1 MAFKKE
7 VVEIIEPRDIF
18 VGNVKAEITLEEFG
32 EYESETCAKAN
43 ESVKRLLVEY
53 DGIIRF
59 NFRHFPLTNI
69 HQRSLKAGE
78 AAVATGQ
85 EGKFWEMHNILFAN
99 RKNLGTTSLK
109 LYSKEAGVNNKRFLD
124 DLVNAT
130 YGWQVQG
137 DLREGLDRGV
147 KTAPTFFINGERM
160 EEHSYEDLKKGI
172 EEAIKNLKNKGKG
185 KPTPVKPIVKVVAKV
200 ENEDWAK
207 PIYADRIKG
216 KPIPARKSSKNA
228 GQRTIVAKAEPAKV
242 EKKEVVK
249 PASKKAVKE
258 VVKVTAIKAK
268 AAPVKVKAV
277 PTKVKAAPAKAAQVK
292 VKAATAKTKK

>member
-32 EYESETCAKAN
+32 EYESEVCANAN
-43 ESVKRLLVEY
+43 EIVKKLLVEY
-53 DGIIRF
+53 DGVIRF

-85 EGKFWEMHNILFAN
+85 DGKFWEMHNILFAN

-109 LYSKEAGVNNKRFLD
+109 LYSKEAGVQNKRFLD

-137 DLREGLDRGV
+137 DLREGLNRGV
-147 KTAPTFFINGERM
+147 TTVPTFFVNGERVAKPT
-160 EEHSYEDLKKGI
+160 YEDIKKGI
-172 EEAIKNLKNKGKG
+172 EDAIKNLKKKGKAP
-185 KPTPVKPIVKVVAKV
+185 KVAPVIEEEEVEVEEVVVAKTAIKV
-200 ENEDWAK
+200 ASKAPAKTPAK
-207 PIYADRIKG
+207 P
-216 KPIPARKSSKNA
+216 
-228 GQRTIVAKAEPAKV
+228 VA
-242 EKKEVVK
+242 K
-249 PASKKAVKE
+249 PASK
-258 VVKVTAIKAK
+258 T
-268 AAPVKVKAV
+268 
-277 PTKVKAAPAKAAQVK
+277 PAKPVAKSAAKQR
-292 VKAATAKTKK
+292 A

>member
-32 EYESETCAKAN
+32 EYESEGCANAN
-43 ESVKRLLVEY
+43 EIVKKLLIEY
-53 DGIIRF
+53 DGVIRF

-137 DLREGLDRGV
+137 DLREGLNRGV
-147 KTAPTFFINGERM
+147 TTVPTFFVNGERM
-160 EEHSYEDLKKGI
+160 AKPTYEDIKKGI
-172 EEAIKNLKNKGKG
+172 EDAIKNLKKKA
-185 KPTPVKPIVKVVAKV
+185 KAPKVVVIEEEDEIEEVVEAKAAATTPVKVASK
-200 ENEDWAK
+200 A
-207 PIYADRIKG
+207 PS
-216 KPIPARKSSKNA
+216 KS
-228 GQRTIVAKAEPAKV
+228 T
-242 EKKEVVK
+242 VK
-249 PASKKAVKE
+249 PATKSAAKPA
-258 VVKVTAIKAK
+258 AK
-268 AAPVKVKAV
+268 AT
-277 PTKVKAAPAKAAQVK
+277 TKTAAKQRA
-292 VKAATAKTKK
+292 